1 MEARMKVMKTTPV
14 SSRNEIVQRLGK
26 VNLRK
31 YDVTKLA
38 LFGSAARDELRKRSD
53 VDILVEFSKLD
64 VDNFFALQILLEDVL
79 GRRVDLVTRKAI
91 KPAMLPYI
99 QSDLYNVSA

>member
-1 MEARMKVMKTTPV
+1 MKDKKVNPV
-14 SSRNEIVQRLGK
+14 LSRNEIIQRLGK
-26 VNLRK
+26 VNLKK
-31 YDVTKLA
+31 YNVTKLA

-64 VDNFFALQILLEDVL
+64 VDDFFALQLLLEDIL

-91 KPAMLPYI
+91 KPTMLPYI
-99 QSDLYNVSA
+99 LNDLYNVSA